1 MLLILAVVAAAVVI
15 TIKKKSGGGGGGAEP
30 VPGPP
35 GAITQKYSNA
45 LKLAVQFF
53 DVQKC
58 TLSLSLSLSIGDFIN
73 VVKFL
78 LDLGYCDYNCA
89 KLLIWAFN

>member
-1 MLLILAVVAAAVVI
+1 MEEKKKCRGCFGWFVVLLILAVVAAAVVI

-58 TLSLSLSLSIGDFIN
+58 TLSLSFPLYWRFHQCGQ
-73 VVKFL
+73 VPT
-78 LDLGYCDYNCA
+78 
-89 KLLIWAFN
+89 